1 VSRPKLAGAAVV
13 VVLLLVWTVRSFVVD
28 AGAHTPATAPAGSV
42 SDGTETTVAAVVV
55 APVAAG
61 EVSGI
66 PVGYPQTR
74 AGAATAAVIWVASFP
89 RLMRLNPLSLQN
101 TLTDLMSQ
109 DGARSG
115 VDEVIADYFE
125 LYEELGPEFR
135 ERVWIE
141 SPLQTLLVE
150 QSDTAA
156 RVAVWSVVV
165 TGAGPD
171 DETVVSIWRTHRI
184 DLVWERDD
192 WKIDGVEVSEG
203 PTPLTTDLALPASPA
218 EFVEVDSWTPAVFA
232 DTTNEEMD

>member
-28 AGAHTPATAPAGSV
+28 AGAHKPATAPAVSV
-42 SDGTETTVAAVVV
+42 SDGTETTVAGLVVT
-55 APVAAG
+55 PVAAG

-74 AGAATAAVIWVASFP
+74 AGAATAAVNWVASFP

-125 LYEELGPEFR
+125 LYEELGPAFR

-141 SPLQTLLVE
+141 SPLQSLLVE
-150 QSDTAA
+150 QSETAA

-218 EFVEVDSWTPAVFA
+218 EFTEVDSWTPAVFA
-232 DTTNEEMD
+232 DTTNAEMD

>member
-1 VSRPKLAGAAVV
+1 
-13 VVLLLVWTVRSFVVD
+13 
-28 AGAHTPATAPAGSV
+28 
-42 SDGTETTVAAVVV
+42 
-55 APVAAG
+55 
-61 EVSGI
+61 
-66 PVGYPQTR
+66 
-74 AGAATAAVIWVASFP
+74 
-89 RLMRLNPLSLQN
+89 MRLNPLSLQN

-125 LYEELGPEFR
+125 LYDELGPEFR

-184 DLVWERDD
+184 GVVWERDD
-192 WKIDGVEVSEG
+192 WKIDGVEVAEG
-203 PTPLTTDLALPASPA
+203 PTPVATDLALPASPA

-232 DTTNEEMD
+232 DTTSGEMD

>member
-1 VSRPKLAGAAVV
+1 MAAVV
-13 VVLLLVWTVRSFVVD
+13 VVLLLVWTVRSLVVD
-28 AGAHTPATAPAGSV
+28 AGERTPAPSGAV
-42 SDGTETTVAAVVV
+42 SASNGTEPIVAEV
-55 APVAAG
+55 ARTPVAAG

-74 AGAATAAVIWVASFP
+74 AGVTTAAVNWVASFP

-101 TLTDLMSQ
+101 TLTDLMSE
-109 DGARSG
+109 DGSRSG

-150 QSDTAA
+150 QSDSAA

-192 WKIDGVEVSEG
+192 WKVDGVEVSEG
-203 PTPLTTDLALPASPA
+203 PTPVAIDLALPASPA
-218 EFVEVDSWTPAVFA
+218 EFIEVDSWTPAVFA
-232 DTTNEEMD
+232 DTTNEED

>member
-1 VSRPKLAGAAVV
+1 MSRSKLAGATVV
-13 VVLLLVWTVRSFVVD
+13 VVLLLVWTIRSFVVD
-28 AGAHTPATAPAGSV
+28 TGAHTPATVPAGSA
-42 SDGTETTVAAVVV
+42 SDGTETTVASVVV
-55 APVAAG
+55 TPVAAG

-74 AGAATAAVIWVASFP
+74 AGAATAAVNWVASFP

-101 TLTDLMSQ
+101 TLTDLMSV
-109 DGARSG
+109 DGARLG

-125 LYEELGPEFR
+125 LYDELGPEFR

-141 SPLQTLLVE
+141 SPLQSLLVE
-150 QSDTAA
+150 QSDTTA

-165 TGAGPD
+165 TGGGPD
-171 DETVVSIWRTHRI
+171 DATVVSIWRTHRI

-203 PTPLTTDLALPASPA
+203 PTPVTTDLALPASPA
-218 EFVEVDSWTPAVFA
+218 EFTEVDSWTPAVFA
-232 DTTNEEMD
+232 DTTNWEMD

>member
-1 VSRPKLAGAAVV
+1 M
-13 VVLLLVWTVRSFVVD
+13 
-28 AGAHTPATAPAGSV
+28 
-42 SDGTETTVAAVVV
+42 
-55 APVAAG
+55 AAG

-66 PVGYPQTR
+66 PIGYPQTR
-74 AGAATAAVIWVASFP
+74 AGAVTAAVNWVASFP
-89 RLMRLNPLSLQN
+89 HLMRLNPLSLQN
-101 TLTDLMSQ
+101 TLTDLMSE
-109 DGARSG
+109 DGSRSG

-150 QSDTAA
+150 QSETAA

-165 TGAGPD
+165 TGAGPE

-203 PTPLTTDLALPASPA
+203 PTPVATDLALPASPA
-218 EFVEVDSWTPAVFA
+218 EFIEVDSWTPAVLA
-232 DTTNEEMD
+232 DTTNEED

>member
-1 VSRPKLAGAAVV
+1 VSRAKLAGAAVV

-28 AGAHTPATAPAGSV
+28 AGERTPATEPAVSA
-42 SDGTETTVAAVVV
+42 SDGTETTDVGLVAT
-55 APVAAG
+55 PVAAG

-66 PVGYPQTR
+66 PVGYPRTR
-74 AGAATAAVIWVASFP
+74 AGAATAAVNWVASFP

-101 TLTDLMSQ
+101 TLTDLMSK
-109 DGARSG
+109 DGALSG

-184 DLVWERDD
+184 GVVWERDD
-192 WKIDGVEVSEG
+192 WKIDGVDVAEG
-203 PTPLTTDLALPASPA
+203 PTPVTTDLALPASPA
-218 EFVEVDSWTPAVFA
+218 AFVEVDSWTPAVFA
-232 DTTNEEMD
+232 DTTNGQID

>member
-1 VSRPKLAGAAVV
+1 MAAVV
-13 VVLLLVWTVRSFVVD
+13 VVLLLVWTVRSLVVD
-28 AGAHTPATAPAGSV
+28 AGERTPAPPGAV
-42 SDGTETTVAAVVV
+42 SASNGTEPIVAEV
-55 APVAAG
+55 AGTPVAAG

-74 AGAATAAVIWVASFP
+74 AGVTTAAVNWVASFP

-101 TLTDLMSQ
+101 TLTDLMSE
-109 DGARSG
+109 DGSRSG

-150 QSDTAA
+150 QSDSAA

-192 WKIDGVEVSEG
+192 WKVDGVEVSEG
-203 PTPLTTDLALPASPA
+203 PTPVATDLALPASPA
-218 EFVEVDSWTPAVFA
+218 EFIEVDSWTPAVFA
-232 DTTNEEMD
+232 DTTNEED

>member
-1 VSRPKLAGAAVV
+1 MSRPKLVGAAVV

-28 AGAHTPATAPAGSV
+28 AGAHTPATAPTVSA
-42 SDGTETTVAAVVV
+42 SDGTETTVAAVAVT
-55 APVAAG
+55 PVAAG

-74 AGAATAAVIWVASFP
+74 AGAATAAVNWVASFP

-101 TLTDLMSQ
+101 TLTDLMSE

-125 LYEELGPEFR
+125 LYEELGPAFR

-141 SPLQTLLVE
+141 SPLQSLLVE
-150 QSDTAA
+150 QSETAA

-203 PTPLTTDLALPASPA
+203 PTPVTTDLALPASPA
-218 EFVEVDSWTPAVFA
+218 EFTEVDSWTPAVFA
-232 DTTNEEMD
+232 DTTNTEMD

>member
-1 VSRPKLAGAAVV
+1 MSRPKLAGAAVV

-28 AGAHTPATAPAGSV
+28 AGEHTPATAPAASA
-42 SDGTETTVAAVVV
+42 SDGTETTVAAVAVT
-55 APVAAG
+55 PVAAG

-74 AGAATAAVIWVASFP
+74 AGAATAAVNWVASFP

-101 TLTDLMSQ
+101 TLTDLMSE

-141 SPLQTLLVE
+141 SPLQTLLIE

-192 WKIDGVEVSEG
+192 WKIDGVEVAEG
-203 PTPLTTDLALPASPA
+203 PTPVTTDLALPASPA
-218 EFVEVDSWTPAVFA
+218 EFLEVDSWTPAVFA

>member
-1 VSRPKLAGAAVV
+1 MSRPKLAGAAVV

-28 AGAHTPATAPAGSV
+28 AREHTPATAPAASA
-42 SDGTETTVAAVVV
+42 SDGTETTVAAVAVT
-55 APVAAG
+55 PVAAG

-74 AGAATAAVIWVASFP
+74 AGAATAAVNWVASFP

-101 TLTDLMSQ
+101 TLTDLMSE

-141 SPLQTLLVE
+141 TPLQSLLVE

-203 PTPLTTDLALPASPA
+203 PTPVTTDLALPTSPA
-218 EFVEVDSWTPAVFA
+218 EFVEVDSWTPAVFT
-232 DTTNEEMD
+232 DTTNGEMD